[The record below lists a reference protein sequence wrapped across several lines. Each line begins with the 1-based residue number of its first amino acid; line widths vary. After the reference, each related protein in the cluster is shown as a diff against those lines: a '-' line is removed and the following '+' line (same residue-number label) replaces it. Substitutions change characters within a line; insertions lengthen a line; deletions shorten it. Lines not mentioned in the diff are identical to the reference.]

1 MIDPKSNF
9 LSQNRNLKIMESN
22 ISVTPAPGASSNLS
36 SSSIYNAGDVSWIL
50 TSSALVFLMGPGV
63 GLFYSGLTKSKNALS
78 LIMLSM
84 AACAVVSI
92 QVLLVFLSF

>member
-1 MIDPKSNF
+1 
-9 LSQNRNLKIMESN
+9 MESN
-22 ISVTPAPGASSNLS
+22 ISVTSTPAASTNLS
-36 SSSIYNAGDVSWIL
+36 PSSLYNAGDISWVL

-92 QVLLVFLSF
+92 QVLF